1 MTESNVQNGFIGNL
15 ITGKVQTGTANK
27 IYVTLTSGMVV
38 EVINLRVPNTFRT
51 CVKIGYDSNFLSGIL
66 QVLGYWYNSETK
78 TIDAHH
84 TQHEWP
90 SPDTVFVKG
99 EQFYPCLFEPIVG
112 TMQVKIFPGVY
123 KTPMGWKNIK
133 STTIIDLTSHI
144 PSTSGNAR
152 YAIIA
157 LDASGSFAVREGVE
171 VSGFANLA
179 ESHLPTPTTG
189 DACVCGVM
197 LFQGHTALRKD
208 NNNNDFIDLRF
219 SGASGGA
226 TNAPNITVLSVLLNS
241 ADAKTTP
248 VDADTLPITDSAAS
262 NVLKKVTWLSIK
274 TTLKTYFDTL
284 YATVSHTHST
294 FAALSH
300 THSGSDIASGTLDGD
315 RLPGLSATK
324 KGGVPA
330 TGTPSGKYLKDDG
343 TWATVSGGS
352 GGGGT
357 YGLDPIDV
365 TSQITGSTNHFTFS
379 PVADSILVMVDGLL
393 QNPSNVTLDTDGLG
407 FTLSFTPTTSDTNS
421 LLALCM
427 TPGSG
432 GGGGSSLP
440 TWITNHPDN
449 PPSSPNSMDD
459 EFEETTLNSKWS
471 QQGGGTYTWNV
482 SGGSVRF
489 QQAAAPSERLK
500 GLEQVISGSAWKFR
514 TRAFL
519 NSGGSN
525 YMGVGLYVRDSVSGK
540 VCWFGMIHHSAHGYF
555 APLVLLCSNMETYIG
570 EVDTDAWY
578 MSNRWYMELEYD
590 GTNFIFRHSADGIN
604 YFTIFAYPQSAYL
617 ATTPNRV
624 GIAVHRWSP
633 LGMDASYD
641 WFRRIS

>member
-407 FTLSFTPTTSDTNS
+407 FTLSFTPTTSDTGS
-421 LLALCM
+421 LIVIRG
-427 TPGSG
+427 TSSG
-432 GGGGSSLP
+432 GDLGAGSTGVIAIKTTTPPESCPAGTVQLYTDTIPNTVSNVPQMTSLTAPSGTAFGSSSYGTTPAWKAFNLGETGWVSDGSALP
-440 TWITNHPDN
+440 QWVGYEFDSPVTVMGYAIEAWWIDAYPSRSPKSWWFQGSNDGSTWDTLHQVSGFTAWIYKDFVAFTCTTWGSYKYYRLRIT
-449 PPSSPNSMDD
+449 
-459 EFEETTLNSKWS
+459 ET
-471 QQGGGTYTWNV
+471 GGDTYTGV
-482 SGGSVRF
+482 SGLKLFGSSSV
-489 QQAAAPSERLK
+489 
-500 GLEQVISGSAWKFR
+500 
-514 TRAFL
+514 
-519 NSGGSN
+519 
-525 YMGVGLYVRDSVSGK
+525 VGLYVKTEYGT
-540 VCWFGMIHHSAHGYF
+540 F
-555 APLVLLCSNMETYIG
+555 LLSK
-570 EVDTDAWY
+570 
-578 MSNRWYMELEYD
+578 
-590 GTNFIFRHSADGIN
+590 
-604 YFTIFAYPQSAYL
+604 
-617 ATTPNRV
+617 
-624 GIAVHRWSP
+624 
-633 LGMDASYD
+633 
-641 WFRRIS
+641 

>member
-357 YGLDPIDV
+357 YGLNPIDV

-407 FTLSFTPTTSDTNS
+407 FTLAFTPTTSDTNS

-525 YMGVGLYVRDSVSGK
+525 FIGVGLYVRDSVSGK
-540 VCWFGMIHHSAHGYF
+540 VCWFGMIHHSSHGYF
-555 APLVLLCSNMETYIG
+555 APLVLMCSDMDTYIA
-570 EVDTDAWY
+570 EVNTDVWY

-604 YFTIFAYPQSAYL
+604 YFTIYTHPQSAYL

-624 GIAVHRWSP
+624 GIAVHRWNP